1 MRRMYTNLA
10 IAVPVLILFFGSL
23 LLASIN
29 TPDHFPIGATVGLG
43 LLMLLGLA
51 GWLMSRQVFKSL

>member
-1 MRRMYTNLA
+1 MYTNLA

-29 TPDHFPIGATVGLG
+29 APDHFPIGATVGLG

-51 GWLMSRQVFKSL
+51 GWWMSRQVFKSL